1 MNNTPHEI
9 PVILA
14 RGLRRQYGQG
24 DAAVQALRGIDLLVE
39 RKEMVAL
46 MGPSGSGKSTLMQIL
61 GLLDRPTDGTYQL
74 SGRDV
79 SKLNARQSAEVRG
92 ERIGFVFQ
100 GINLLPRLSV
110 VRNVELPMVYAR
122 IPAAERKSRAMDSL
136 RRVGL
141 DHLANRRPSQLSGG
155 QAQRV
160 AVARAVATG
169 PDLLL
174 ADEPTGALDRA
185 SGRQVLAL
193 FQELNEEMGLTIVI
207 VTHDSVVGQHAKRLV
222 LMEDGQIISDNPV
235 DDRVQAPK
243 EARA

>member
-1 MNNTPHEI
+1 LIDSPHDV

-14 RGLRRQYGQG
+14 QGLRRQYGQG
-24 DAAVQALRGIDLLVE
+24 DAAVQALGGLDLVVE

-61 GLLDRPTDGTYQL
+61 GLLDRPTAGTYQL

-79 SKLNARQSAEVRG
+79 SRLNARESAEVRG

-110 VRNVELPMVYAR
+110 LRNVELPMVYAR
-122 IPAAERKSRAMDSL
+122 MPASERKDRAMESL

-141 DHLANRRPSQLSGG
+141 DHLASRRPNQLSGG

-193 FQELNEEMGLTIVI
+193 FQELNEELGLTIVI
-207 VTHDSVVGQHAKRLV
+207 VTHDSVVAQHAKRLV
-222 LMEDGQIISDNPV
+222 MMEDGHIISDDPV
-235 DDRVQAPK
+235 TDRMQALE
-243 EARA
+243 EARV